1 MIDRAIRRMGSVMA
15 GLGIVAGTAGSAGS
29 PRGIETAATA
39 PDPVATVR
47 GELPLLNDS
56 NWIAWRDH
64 ILPAEADVAWE
75 RIPWIPALGEGVRR
89 ANAEDR
95 PVLVWVMNGHPLA
108 CT

>member
-1 MIDRAIRRMGSVMA
+1 MIDRSFLRMATVMA
-15 GLGIVAGTAGSAGS
+15 GLGIISGSAGCS
-29 PRGIETAATA
+29 GSTNGIETAAGQSHRDEST
-39 PDPVATVR
+39 R
-47 GELPLLNDS
+47 GDLYELNDA

-75 RIPWIPALGEGVRR
+75 RIPWIAALGDGVRR

>member
-1 MIDRAIRRMGSVMA
+1 MIDRVMRGMGSVMA
-15 GLGIVAGTAGSAGS
+15 GLGIVAGSAGCAGS
-29 PRGIETAATA
+29 PQGLETAATA
-39 PDPVATVR
+39 PDNDATAR

-64 ILPAEADVAWE
+64 LLPAEADVAWE
-75 RIPWIPALGEGVRR
+75 RIPWIAALGEGVRR
-89 ANAEDR
+89 ASAEDR